1 MELFEVSDNL
11 QDPILKAYQWIKE
24 AQDQSVALPH
34 AMNIASL
41 NSDGKPSSRM
51 VLLKRIS
58 NEGFVFFTDYEGN
71 KGQEI
76 TDFPHAALTFWWAK
90 TNKQI
95 RIEGACSRVSE
106 QENDDY
112 FASRPRGSQISASI
126 SKQSEILA
134 SREQLYNEWNDFK
147 EKHEGQ
153 DIKRPDHWGG
163 ICLKPDRV
171 EFWQSVDNYSDR
183 LHERIVFRV
192 DGSNWVK
199 ERLYP

>member
-76 TDFPHAALTFWWAK
+76 TDFPHVALTFWWAK

-95 RIEGACSRVSE
+95 RIEGVCSRVSE

-112 FASRPRGSQISASI
+112 FASRPRGSQISASV
-126 SKQSEILA
+126 SLQSAQIESYESLVQKSQIFEEEN
-134 SREQLYNEWNDFK
+134 SDK
-147 EKHEGQ
+147 E
-153 DIKRPDHWGG
+153 IKRPDRWGG
-163 ICLKPDRV
+163 FLVKPDSI
-171 EFWQSVDNYSDR
+171 EFWIDQSNR
-183 LHERIVFRV
+183 LHKRTLFTN
-192 DGSNWVK
+192 DGTGWKTS
-199 ERLYP
+199 LLSP

>member
-11 QDPILKAYQWIKE
+11 HDPILKAYQWIKE
-24 AQDQSVALPH
+24 AQDNSVALPH

-76 TDFPHAALTFWWAK
+76 TDFPHVALTFWWAK

-95 RIEGACSRVSE
+95 RIEGVCSRVSE
-106 QENDDY
+106 QENDNY
-112 FASRPRGSQISASI
+112 FASRPRGSQISASV
-126 SKQSEILA
+126 SLQSAQIESYESLVQKSQIFEEEN
-134 SREQLYNEWNDFK
+134 SDK
-147 EKHEGQ
+147 E
-153 DIKRPDHWGG
+153 IKRPDRWGG
-163 ICLKPDRV
+163 FLVKPDSI
-171 EFWQSVDNYSDR
+171 EFWIDQSNR
-183 LHERIVFRV
+183 LHKRTLYTN
-192 DGSNWVK
+192 DGTGWKTS
-199 ERLYP
+199 LLSP

>member
-76 TDFPHAALTFWWAK
+76 TDFPHVALTFWWAK

-112 FASRPRGSQISASI
+112 FSSRPRGSQISASV
-126 SKQSEILA
+126 SLQSTQIESYESLVQKSQIFEEEN
-134 SREQLYNEWNDFK
+134 SDK
-147 EKHEGQ
+147 E
-153 DIKRPDHWGG
+153 IKRPDRWGG
-163 ICLKPDRV
+163 FLVKPDSI
-171 EFWQSVDNYSDR
+171 EFWIDQSNR
-183 LHERIVFRV
+183 LHKRTLYTK
-192 DGSNWVK
+192 DGTGWKTS
-199 ERLYP
+199 LLSP

>member
-76 TDFPHAALTFWWAK
+76 TDFPHVALTFWWAK

-95 RIEGACSRVSE
+95 RIEGVCSRVSE
-106 QENDDY
+106 QENDNY
-112 FASRPRGSQISASI
+112 FASRPRGSQISASV
-126 SKQSEILA
+126 SLQSTQIESYESLVQKSQIFEEEN
-134 SREQLYNEWNDFK
+134 SDK
-147 EKHEGQ
+147 E
-153 DIKRPDHWGG
+153 IKRPDRWGG
-163 ICLKPDRV
+163 FLVKPDSI
-171 EFWQSVDNYSDR
+171 EFWIDQSNR
-183 LHERIVFRV
+183 LHKRTLYTN
-192 DGSNWVK
+192 DGTGWKTS
-199 ERLYP
+199 LLSP

>member
-71 KGQEI
+71 KGQQI
-76 TDFPHAALTFWWAK
+76 LDFPHAALTFWWAK

-112 FASRPRGSQISASI
+112 FASRPRGSQISASVSLQSTQI
-126 SKQSEILA
+126 ESYESLVQKSKIFEEENS
-134 SREQLYNEWNDFK
+134 DK
-147 EKHEGQ
+147 E
-153 DIKRPDHWGG
+153 IKRPVRWGG
-163 ICLKPDRV
+163 FLVKPDSI
-171 EFWQSVDNYSDR
+171 EFWIDQSNR
-183 LHERIVFRV
+183 LHKRTLYTN
-192 DGSNWVK
+192 DGTSWK
-199 ERLYP
+199 ISLLSP